1 MKKLLFSIVA
11 IALLGVTTVSAQGF
25 KGKWFI
31 LGEAEY
37 STQQDGDVQNY
48 SILPV
53 VGTFIAP
60 TTAVGLGIGYIGSN
74 TDKGNDNSLK
84 TGSFLV
90 QPLVRKYWGLTD
102 NFFFFGQAAVPLA
115 FGKETTEENN
125 VKTDVKTTKYGVAIS
140 PGIDYFL
147 SKNFSIEASV
157 GLVGWTAVKPK
168 DGDTTNDFAI
178 GLNSGF
184 QNGVKFGVK
193 YVF

>member
-84 TGSFLV
+84 TGSLLV
-90 QPLVRKYWGLTD
+90 QPLVRKYWGLKD
-102 NFFFFGQAAVPLA
+102 NFFFSGKAAVPLA
-115 FGKETTEENN
+115 FGKETTEE
-125 VKTDVKTTKYGVAIS
+125 KPDRTDY
-140 PGIDYFL
+140 L
-147 SKNFSIEASV
+147 SENAGNRK
-157 GLVGWTAVKPK
+157 L
-168 DGDTTNDFAI
+168 
-178 GLNSGF
+178 GF
-184 QNGVKFGVK
+184 
-193 YVF
+193 